1 MLVDEDNQ
9 SQSGMNFPEDISF
22 SVRFTEL
29 QVIYTGGF
37 NIIAKAK
44 RYGRWWAIKSL
55 KDEMRGDDAYAI
67 LLRKEFD
74 ILISMQH
81 PNVVSA
87 VSFEYVETL
96 GQSIVMEW
104 IEGQT
109 LQIWLMEKHTEG
121 ERLRIASQIF
131 SALEY
136 VHGKQIVV
144 RDLKPSNMIITNNGK
159 HVKLLDFGL
168 SDSDSYAIFKQSAGS
183 HGYMSPEQGQ
193 GKVADIRNDI
203 YSLGSVLADLNLG
216 KPYAG
221 IVNKCKAPL
230 HNRYANVED
239 VRRAFNHII
248 WLRRMTVPFLFIV
261 LLMGG
266 LLFSLNKISNGQEVI
281 CALETQLDSTHL
293 ELRNIMEE
301 KRVVDCIIEE
311 GKRRMDS
318 IAQYDLEALTTFEA
332 CTGTYTQLANQ
343 LRQIHETYCDSAYSR
358 VSRNEYILIRQTLS
372 DYFSVVLKPLE
383 DKVAAFVESR
393 RK

>member
-1 MLVDEDNQ
+1 MVDEDNQ
-9 SQSGMNFPEDISF
+9 SQSGMIFPEDISF

-109 LQIWLMEKHTEG
+109 LKTWLMEKHTEG
-121 ERLRIASQIF
+121 ERLRIASQIL

-144 RDLKPSNMIITNNGK
+144 RDLKPSNVIITNNGK

-193 GKVADIRNDI
+193 GKVADIRSDI
-203 YSLGSVLADLNLG
+203 YSLGSVLDELNLG

-239 VRRAFNHII
+239 VRRAFSHII

-266 LLFSLNKISNGQEVI
+266 LLFSLNKMSNGQEVI
-281 CALETQLDSTHL
+281 YALETQLDSTHL

-301 KRVVDCIIEE
+301 KRVVDCIVEE

-332 CTGTYTQLANQ
+332 CTGTYTRLANQ